1 MSVDLVPTR
10 LTLHRVAAHV
20 LGRRRHDVTG
30 RFGLRPSPG
39 GFATPAFGEPDATE
53 VVRVADGVLVRETT
67 SGAAYLP
74 IAGATVRGLAAFAG
88 TDIGSGFSVGADT
101 PALDDVDAA
110 LDLDG
115 QAARALAE
123 WFTVGARALDLVLA
137 GLPPSAAP
145 AVVQLWPE
153 HFDLGTNVVAG
164 GGGRVN
170 LGASPG
176 DAFSDAPYFYVGPWG
191 PERPGDPSFW
201 NGPFGAVLRAGDVRD
216 TDPIGAG
223 VQFFR
228 TGLARF
234 DVE

>member
-1 MSVDLVPTR
+1 MSVNLVPAR

-39 GFATPAFGEPDATE
+39 GFATPAFGERDAVE
-53 VVRVADGVLVRETT
+53 VVRVADGVLVRETA

-88 TDIGSGFSVGADT
+88 TDIASKFSVGADT
-101 PALDDVDAA
+101 PELDDVDAA
-110 LDLDG
+110 LDLDR
-115 QAARALAE
+115 QAARALAD
-123 WFTVGARALDLVLA
+123 WFSLGARALDAVLA
-137 GLPPSAAP
+137 ALPPSAAP

-164 GGGRVN
+164 GGERVN

-176 DAFSDAPYFYVGPWG
+176 DAFSDEPYLYVGPWG
-191 PERPGDPSFW
+191 AERPGDQAFW
-201 NGPFGAVLRAGDVRD
+201 NAPFGAVLRAGDVRD
-216 TDPIGAG
+216 TDAVGAG
-223 VQFFR
+223 VQFFGA
-228 TGLARF
+228 GLARLG
-234 DVE
+234 